1 MNFMGILA
9 QMKRA
14 MLILLVSAKYS
25 IQIIGHRIIKYRLQL
40 LASIGIIFVVTWF
53 VVWFVTTESTIYFWD
68 NSAYWMKTQGLA
80 DWINISLES
89 AVRGVLHSMRYDEYN
104 LLFAAPLS
112 IITIIFGGSRLV
124 YIVSI
129 LFLYFFPATIILG
142 LIIQNITKKIWP
154 KFIPASWIFIIT
166 WALIVFNPFVILP
179 VLTGYSDI
187 VGLIPL
193 GLSILLY
200 MKIRKN
206 PRVFPLFIIG
216 ILLLMAT
223 LLRRWYIFGSVGL
236 IIGILI
242 DQVLLTRPPI
252 NYKITLLKFLK
263 LATLPITYIGTF
275 LWVAYPYISQLIAT
289 DYVEKYAAY
298 RFHDNYFDLLS
309 MVIARYGTLLMIICA
324 LGIVGLLATKKI
336 DRRLVIML
344 LVSHLF
350 SFFAVGRI
358 QSFDTHQYYLLTLG
372 VLLGLVAAPL
382 VIHLCVKARYKKLLF
397 GLTFSLVISVY
408 LVTSWI
414 MYFHPAPL
422 KGFTNIFAA
431 PLVREDINELK
442 KIYSDTETAADAFT
456 GNEVVYVLACS
467 FVFNVDIFRNIPLS
481 TGSISD
487 KISNNEFSP
496 TAIFD
501 VAQGFDKGFFDA
513 GIIIDSTPVGYI
525 TTHHGEQQ
533 IIKILHDEL
542 GVGGILQ
549 PYYESVGGA
558 YTLENGYKANIYR
571 RTNEIPAQVKDDIIQ
586 QVKSTHENISIID

>member
-1 MNFMGILA
+1 MGILA

-14 MLILLVSAKYS
+14 MLRLPVSAKYS

-89 AVRGVLHSMRYDEYN
+89 AVRGVLHSIRYDEYN

-112 IITIIFGGSRLV
+112 IINIIFGGSRLV

-154 KFIPASWIFIIT
+154 KFIPATWIFIIT

-324 LGIVGLLATKKI
+324 LGIGGLLATKKI

-358 QSFDTHQYYLLTLG
+358 QSFDTHQYYLLTPG

-382 VIHLCVKARYKKLLF
+382 VVHLYARKRYKKLFF
-397 GLTFSLVISVY
+397 GFAFSMLISIY
-408 LVTSWI
+408 LITSWRI
-414 MYFHPAPL
+414 YFHPAPL

-431 PLVREDINELK
+431 PLVREDVDELK
-442 KIYSDTETAADAFT
+442 KLYSDAETAADAFT
-456 GNEVVYVLACS
+456 GNEIVYVLACS

-481 TGSISD
+481 TGSIND

-496 TAIFD
+496 SAIFD
-501 VAQGFDKGFFDA
+501 VAQGFDKSFFDA

-525 TTHHGEQQ
+525 TTHEEEQQ
-533 IIKILHDEL
+533 IIKILHNEL
-542 GVGGILQ
+542 GIDGILR
-549 PYYESVGGA
+549 PYYETVGGT
-558 YTLENGYKANIYR
+558 YLLDNGYGANIYR
-571 RTNEIPAQVKDDIIQ
+571 RITEIPTQIKNDIIQ
-586 QVKSTHENISIID
+586 QVKSTHKNINIID